1 MNRKCDVNYLD
12 LCLSFFP
19 RTRKNQNQCDH
30 DKDAH
35 STGGAR
41 V

>member
-19 RTRKNQNQCDH
+19 RTRKNQ
-30 DKDAH
+30 KPMW
-35 STGGAR
+35 SW
-41 V
+41 